1 MELIIN
7 ILGAA
12 ALGHLGADFNQQ
24 FSWMPDKP
32 MKCNMC
38 LSAWLSVGPFI
49 FLYGWQ
55 GVLYAALA
63 GVVSELY
70 LRQLQ

>member
-1 MELIIN
+1 METVIN

-12 ALGHLGADFNQQ
+12 ALGHLVADFNQQ

-38 LSAWLSVGPFI
+38 MSFWLSIGPF
-49 FLYGWQ
+49 LYISGYE
-55 GVLYAALA
+55 GLFYAALA
-63 GVVSELY
+63 GVISELY
-70 LRQLQ
+70 LKILL